1 LILLPIRK
9 DSWAFYA
16 LGNAD
21 GSCPLLEALG
31 ALPQSHQASVRR
43 LLAIIDNAASSQD
56 GPRLLAN
63 DICHRVND
71 KHAINEFIAGR
82 LRLLW
87 FYSPAERKV
96 VVCTTVFMKKSQKT
110 PKKYISA
117 AIAAKKA
124 YEKAVVSN
132 DIVIQEDVKDE

>member
-1 LILLPIRK
+1 MILLPIRK
-9 DSWAFYA
+9 DFWAFYA

-21 GSCPLLEALG
+21 GSCPLLEEFG
-31 ALPQSHQASVRR
+31 TLPQSHQASVRR
-43 LLAIIDNAASSQD
+43 LLAIIDNAASSLD
-56 GPRLLAN
+56 GPRLLPK

-87 FYSPAERKV
+87 FYSPAARKV

-110 PKKYISA
+110 PKKYIAA
-117 AIAAKKA
+117 AITAKET
-124 YEKAVVSN
+124 YEKAVAGN
-132 DIVIQEDVKDE
+132 DITIQEDVKDE